1 MRDEYRQLTEENQ
14 KDMQRG
20 ITRGPLGGGRIA
32 IKGGGGKRNPPK
44 PLKGK
49 ESSLQHRPTIVAQ
62 KS

>member
-1 MRDEYRQLTEENQ
+1 
-14 KDMQRG
+14 MQRG

-32 IKGGGGKRNPPK
+32 IKGGGGKRNTPK